1 MGSAVSL
8 TGVTKSFSEGNGD
21 RLVLQNLELQVA
33 RGETVA
39 LLGSSGSGKSTLLN
53 LLAGLVVPDSGQ
65 VEVDGT
71 DLVGLDDH
79 QRTLFRR
86 RSIGFIFQFFH
97 LIPTLTVAENVL
109 LPLQLL
115 ELDGDSEAIAR
126 VGFLLERVGL
136 RERRDTLPD
145 RLSGGEQQRVAVA
158 RALVHSPSVV
168 LADEPT
174 GNLDRATAEVILQLI
189 LELCRE
195 SHSTLML
202 VTHSRTIAQQCQV
215 LYQLAEGVLSRV
227 DL

>member
-1 MGSAVSL
+1 MVSAVSL
-8 TGVTKSFSEGNGD
+8 TGVTKSFSEGD
-21 RLVLQNLELQVA
+21 VERLVLQDLELQVV

-53 LLAGLVVPDSGQ
+53 VLAGLILPDRGQ
-65 VEVDGT
+65 VEVDGV
-71 DLVGLDDH
+71 LLGSLDDH

-115 ELDGDSEAIAR
+115 EVDHGCESRER
-126 VGFLLERVGL
+126 VEFLLQRMGL
-136 RERRDTLPD
+136 FERRDTLPD

-158 RALVHSPSVV
+158 RALVHEPSVV

-174 GNLDRATAEVILQLI
+174 GNLDRATAEVILHLI
-189 LELCRE
+189 LELCEEFR
-195 SHSTLML
+195 STLML
-202 VTHSRTIAQQCQV
+202 VTHSRSVARQCQRTF
-215 LYQLAEGVLSRV
+215 QLSEGVLSLV
-227 DL
+227 EP